1 MKDYRAR
8 PTESSGSNIG
18 NSQRRPTSARKS
30 QNRKVESTGVSVV
43 STEPGGEASISS
55 QSGGL
60 LDILFSDLDS
70 DPEVK
75 VIRVSDEGSK
85 SQCAHVR
92 VQGVSAYG
100 IINTA
105 VDITIRLFKK
115 IATIARLKKKNLK
128 LPDKKPR
135 TYDQRTFMLDG
146 RMNLDITFN
155 GKTMCTPVYIKMDA
169 QDQLLLAKGVCKQ
182 LEIVSYHLE

>member
-1 MKDYRAR
+1 MKDCCAR

-43 STEPGGEASISS
+43 YTEPGGEASISS

-85 SQCAHVR
+85 SQCVHVR
-92 VQGVSAYG
+92 VKGVPAYG

-105 VDITIRLFKK
+105 ADIAIIGGRLLKK

-128 LPDKKPR
+128 LPDKKPH
-135 TYDQRTFMLDG
+135 TYDQRTFTLDG

-169 QDQLLLAKGVCKQ
+169 QDQLLFGRRIL
-182 LEIVSYHLE
+182 